1 MWYLKENNAPD
12 MQYTGTNSKQF
23 DKLVRVVLGGDGD
36 EVDYNVEGTNLLITE
51 TYHDIGAI
59 AEKINTLKERGAQRV
74 LIPYRCS
81 DPSNPL
87 NYFTGLKS
95 YMPQNIYDLV
105 NRSLPYNHYVILDV
119 SIEDDSRTSITLYD
133 PAHGSRLDKDLIM
146 NQLNNF
152 GDYEQ
157 KALGLQDAYG
167 SDSVNCG
174 KYIMMFILYLSNYEK
189 NKGPLEIDGFE
200 VVADDRLYLLIH
212 NQNFDLIRTKL
223 FRILQEM
230 MNSDNQS
237 MSNQVEAMS
246 SNAAIDNDEE
256 FEMIDDISVE
266 TQESLRVTEEEN
278 IQNLRRIS
286 LNIGNILRFLDQRP
300 KYADKVQAEKEGVL
314 QEVSVSRH
322 KLNIIR

>member
-1 MWYLKENNAPD
+1 
-12 MQYTGTNSKQF
+12 
-23 DKLVRVVLGGDGD
+23 
-36 EVDYNVEGTNLLITE
+36 
-51 TYHDIGAI
+51 
-59 AEKINTLKERGAQRV
+59 
-74 LIPYRCS
+74 
-81 DPSNPL
+81 
-87 NYFTGLKS
+87 
-95 YMPQNIYDLV
+95 
-105 NRSLPYNHYVILDV
+105 
-119 SIEDDSRTSITLYD
+119 
-133 PAHGSRLDKDLIM
+133 
-146 NQLNNF
+146 
-152 GDYEQ
+152 
-157 KALGLQDAYG
+157 
-167 SDSVNCG
+167 
-174 KYIMMFILYLSNYEK
+174 
-189 NKGPLEIDGFE
+189 
-200 VVADDRLYLLIH
+200 
-212 NQNFDLIRTKL
+212 
-223 FRILQEM
+223 M

>member
-1 MWYLKENNAPD
+1 M
-12 MQYTGTNSKQF
+12 
-23 DKLVRVVLGGDGD
+23 
-36 EVDYNVEGTNLLITE
+36 
-51 TYHDIGAI
+51 
-59 AEKINTLKERGAQRV
+59 ER
-74 LIPYRCS
+74 
-81 DPSNPL
+81 
-87 NYFTGLKS
+87 
-95 YMPQNIYDLV
+95 
-105 NRSLPYNHYVILDV
+105 
-119 SIEDDSRTSITLYD
+119 
-133 PAHGSRLDKDLIM
+133 
-146 NQLNNF
+146 
-152 GDYEQ
+152 
-157 KALGLQDAYG
+157 
-167 SDSVNCG
+167 
-174 KYIMMFILYLSNYEK
+174 
-189 NKGPLEIDGFE
+189 DGFE